1 MSKVKYVSLI
11 IIQFVIILTL
21 VININKPK
29 EIMNDN
35 NTKNNKKNKDTISM
49 MLETEAGS
57 GNYELT
63 TRDSWPTEGYIF
75 NNDLSKCDHG
85 SELSWDDTNKAVVM
99 TGNMSDKCYV
109 YFDKVEKAV
118 INEILTSDITTESIT
133 LTISANKGTY
143 DINKYFYSIDNGLT
157 WNESTS
163 NIIVVSNL
171 TKGTEY
177 TIKVY
182 VQDNKGLNSE
192 YKSLNVTTLSTITFI
207 IGGTTYYADPG
218 MTWEKWLN
226 STYSNNFPNKNYI
239 TTYSKT
245 DCSTNKYINAEY
257 VTTEEMCK
265 NVCVTNYDSKDTILP
280 GYIYLNS
287 GEGVWGSIGDC
298 ATDMVSSRG
307 IPIIVNNTIESTI
320 SIYNEKN
327 KLSINNNDLD
337 SFGCSIKY
345 NE

>member
-1 MSKVKYVSLI
+1 MSKSKYISII
-11 IIQFVIILTL
+11 IIQFIIIFTL
-21 VININKPK
+21 VINTNKPK

-35 NTKNNKKNKDTISM
+35 NTKIVKKNKDTISM

-57 GNYELT
+57 GNYEMT

-182 VQDNKGLNSE
+182 VQDVMFINSQNYTKTIKTKKPYILPIGTKLNTKE
-192 YKSLNVTTLSTITFI
+192 NNCGPMGAGCDYINV
-207 IGGTTYYADPG
+207 G
-218 MTWEKWLN
+218 EKIEFRN
-226 STYSNNFPNKNYI
+226 YSIQYI
-239 TTYSKT
+239 T
-245 DCSTNKYINAEY
+245 DFE
-257 VTTEEMCK
+257 VTTELLVLEAYMIEQDY
-265 NVCVTNYDSKDTILP
+265 TIFHEPIRYSKS
-280 GYIYLNS
+280 YLYHDKYYVIV
-287 GEGVWGSIGDC
+287 GM
-298 ATDMVSSRG
+298 ATDDYFVSYRLSKEG
-307 IPIIVNNTIESTI
+307 YEDMCINAYKKEVVDCNNERWMYTGKETS
-320 SIYNEKN
+320 
-327 KLSINNNDLD
+327 
-337 SFGCSIKY
+337 G
-345 NE
+345 